1 MGCPV
6 AQRKDE
12 RMITFWQA
20 ALIGLVVVATH
31 LDSQLLGECKLREP
45 VVTGFLVGLI
55 LGDVKQGLV
64 IGAQMQLMWMGAT
77 AIGPT
82 AGLDIGTGGTIGVAV
97 ALTTGSGVESA
108 IMFGVPVS
116 VVMQFVNTLLMA
128 MFSGAMAMADKE
140 VDKLN
145 FRGLA
150 MIHWG
155 CTILLVTLYWIL
167 TFSLMYFGSGIIDSI
182 VNGLPE
188 WVSNGLNGVAALL
201 PALGFA
207 LLMKIIMNGSLW
219 PYFILGFVP
228 AAFVGF
234 DMNMVGMAAVA
245 VAIALIIFQVKSG
258 QGQVAQPAVAA
269 PAAGIASDDEWED

>member
-1 MGCPV
+1 
-6 AQRKDE
+6 
-12 RMITFWQA
+12 MITLWQA
-20 ALIGLVVVATH
+20 SLIGLVVVLTQ
-31 LDSQLLGECKLREP
+31 LDGQIFGECKFREP

-55 LGDVKQGLV
+55 MGDMAKGLM

-97 ALTTGSGVESA
+97 ALSTNSGIESA

-116 VVMQFVNTLLMA
+116 VVMQFASTLLMA
-128 MFSGAMAMADKE
+128 MFSGAMLMADKE
-140 VDKLN
+140 VERLN
-145 FRGLA
+145 FKGLA
-150 MIHWG
+150 LIHYG
-155 CTILLVTLYWIL
+155 CTLLIAIMYWAF
-167 TFSLMYFGSGIIDSI
+167 TFVLMYFGSGIIDSI

-219 PYFILGFVP
+219 PYFIIGFVP

-245 VAIALIIFQVKSG
+245 IAIALIIFQVKSS
-258 QGQVAQPAVAA
+258 QGSAAPQPATVISDS
-269 PAAGIASDDEWED
+269 IASDDEWED

>member
-1 MGCPV
+1 MCI
-6 AQRKDE
+6 R
-12 RMITFWQA
+12 
-20 ALIGLVVVATH
+20 
-31 LDSQLLGECKLREP
+31 DS
-45 VVTGFLVGLI
+45 
-55 LGDVKQGLV
+55 
-64 IGAQMQLMWMGAT
+64 
-77 AIGPT
+77 
-82 AGLDIGTGGTIGVAV
+82 
-97 ALTTGSGVESA
+97 
-108 IMFGVPVS
+108 MFGVPVS

-128 MFSGAMAMADKE
+128 LFSGAMAMADKE

-155 CTILLVTLYWIL
+155 CTILLVALYWIL
-167 TFSLMYFGSGIIDSI
+167 TFSLMYFGSGIIDTI

-245 VAIALIIFQVKSG
+245 VAIALIIFQIKSG
-258 QGQVAQPAVAA
+258 QGQAVQPAVATSA
-269 PAAGIASDDEWED
+269 TDIASDDEWED

>member
-1 MGCPV
+1 
-6 AQRKDE
+6 
-12 RMITFWQA
+12 MITLWQA
-20 ALIGLVVVATH
+20 ALIGLVVVLTQ
-31 LDSQLLGECKLREP
+31 LDGQVLGECKLREP
-45 VVTGFLVGLI
+45 IVTGFLVGLI
-55 LGDVKQGLV
+55 LGDVPKGLM

-82 AGLDIGTGGTIGVAV
+82 AGLDVGTGGTIGVAV
-97 ALTTGSGVESA
+97 ALSTNTGVESA

-116 VVMQFVNTLLMA
+116 VIMQFFNTLLMA
-128 MFSGAMAMADKE
+128 LFSGAMYMADKE
-140 VDKLN
+140 VEKLN

-150 MIHWG
+150 LIHYG
-155 CTILLVTLYWIL
+155 CTALLSLMYWLL
-167 TFSLMYFGSGIIDSI
+167 TFMLMYFGSGLIDGI

-188 WVSNGLNGVAALL
+188 WVMGGLNGVAALL

-245 VAIALIIFQVKSG
+245 VAIALIIYEVKSSRG
-258 QGQVAQPAVAA
+258 TALAASAEAA
-269 PAAGIASDDEWED
+269 PAQGIASDDEWED

>member
-1 MGCPV
+1 
-6 AQRKDE
+6 
-12 RMITFWQA
+12 MITLWQA
-20 ALIGLVVVATH
+20 ALIGLVVVATQ
-31 LDSQLLGECKLREP
+31 LDGQIFGECKLREP

-55 LGDVKQGLV
+55 LGDVSKGLI

-97 ALTTGSGVESA
+97 ALSTNSGVESA

-116 VVMQFVNTLLMA
+116 VIMQFVGTLLMSL
-128 MFSGAMAMADKE
+128 FSGAMAMADRE
-140 VDKLN
+140 VEKLN

-150 MIHWG
+150 IIHWG
-155 CTILLVTLYWIL
+155 CTVLLVAMYWIA
-167 TFSLMYFGSGIIDSI
+167 TFAVLYFGSGVIDSI

-234 DMNMVGMAAVA
+234 DINMVGMAAVA

-258 QGQVAQPAVAA
+258 QAQQAPAAVAA
-269 PAAGIASDDEWED
+269 STGNVASDDEWED

>member
-1 MGCPV
+1 
-6 AQRKDE
+6 
-12 RMITFWQA
+12 MITLWQA
-20 ALIGLVVVATH
+20 ALIGLVVVLTQ
-31 LDSQLLGECKLREP
+31 LDGQVFGECKFREP

-55 LGDVKQGLV
+55 MGDVPKGLM

-97 ALTTGSGVESA
+97 ALATNSGIESA

-116 VVMQFVNTLLMA
+116 VVMQFANTLLMA
-128 MFSGAMAMADKE
+128 LFSGAMIMADKE
-140 VDKLN
+140 VEQLN
-145 FRGLA
+145 FKRLTI
-150 MIHWG
+150 IHYG
-155 CTILLVTLYWIL
+155 CTALIACVYWLL
-167 TFSLMYFGSGIIDSI
+167 TFVLMYFGSGVIDSI

-245 VAIALIIFQVKSG
+245 VAIALIVFQLRSA
-258 QGQVAQPAVAA
+258 QGVASVQPVTA
-269 PAAGIASDDEWED
+269 PVNGIASDDEWED

>member
-1 MGCPV
+1 
-6 AQRKDE
+6 
-12 RMITFWQA
+12 MITLWQA

-55 LGDVKQGLV
+55 LGDVTQGLI

-128 MFSGAMAMADKE
+128 LFSGAMAMADKE

-155 CTILLVTLYWIL
+155 CTILLVALYWIL
-167 TFSLMYFGSGIIDSI
+167 TFSLMYFGSGIIDTI

-245 VAIALIIFQVKSG
+245 VAIALIIFQIKSG
-258 QGQVAQPAVAA
+258 QGQVVQPAVATSA
-269 PAAGIASDDEWED
+269 TDIASDDEWED

>member
-1 MGCPV
+1 
-6 AQRKDE
+6 
-12 RMITFWQA
+12 MITLWQA
-20 ALIGLVVVATH
+20 ALIGLVVVLTQ
-31 LDSQLLGECKLREP
+31 LDGQVFGECKFREP

-55 LGDVKQGLV
+55 MGDVPKGLM

-82 AGLDIGTGGTIGVAV
+82 AGLDIGSGGTIGVAV
-97 ALTTGSGVESA
+97 ALATNSGIESA

-116 VVMQFVNTLLMA
+116 VIMQFANTLLMTL
-128 MFSGAMAMADKE
+128 FSGAMIMADKAVE
-140 VDKLN
+140 ELN
-145 FRGLA
+145 FKRLA
-150 MIHWG
+150 LIHWG
-155 CTILLVTLYWIL
+155 CTALIAIMYWVL
-167 TFSLMYFGSGIIDSI
+167 TFVLMYFGSGVIDSI

-207 LLMKIIMNGSLW
+207 LLMKIIMNGAMW

-234 DMNMVGMAAVA
+234 DLNMVGMAAVA
-245 VAIALIIFQVKSG
+245 VAIALIIFQLRSSG
-258 QGQVAQPAVAA
+258 GVAAAPVNAPAVQAD
-269 PAAGIASDDEWED
+269 IASDDEWED

>member
-1 MGCPV
+1 
-6 AQRKDE
+6 
-12 RMITFWQA
+12 MITLWQA
-20 ALIGLVVVATH
+20 ALIGLVVVLTQ
-31 LDSQLLGECKLREP
+31 LDGQVLGECKLREP
-45 VVTGFLVGLI
+45 IVTGFLVGLI
-55 LGDVKQGLV
+55 LGDVPKGLM

-82 AGLDIGTGGTIGVAV
+82 AGLDVGTGGTIGVAV
-97 ALTTGSGVESA
+97 ALATNSGVESA
-108 IMFGVPVS
+108 IMFGIPVS
-116 VVMQFVNTLLMA
+116 VIMQFFNTLLMA
-128 MFSGAMAMADKE
+128 LFSGAMMMADKE
-140 VDKLN
+140 VEKLN

-150 MIHWG
+150 VIHWG
-155 CTILLVTLYWIL
+155 CTALLAFMYWLL
-167 TFSLMYFGSGIIDSI
+167 TFMLMYFGSGIIDGI

-219 PYFILGFVP
+219 PYFILGFIP

-245 VAIALIIFQVKSG
+245 VAIALIIFQIRSA
-258 QGQVAQPAVAA
+258 QGSVAPGAAVAT
-269 PAAGIASDDEWED
+269 PAGDIASDDEWED